1 MAAKAKQAA
10 KAETP
15 RTTQP
20 DVTGGQDGV
29 GGSEPIPPESGELVS
44 AGTKRAR
51 ARKSTTMPSSGSTP
65 AAPVAQEGWRKLV
78 LGLPEFEAPD
88 LAGLPEALAK
98 LAQNPRVTVRRP
110 GAPDPAGK
118 CVVYWMQRA
127 ERGVDNHAVNL
138 AVAIANELHIPL
150 VVYFAGISNFPH
162 ANLRHYVFLQQGL
175 PDIEEDLAAR
185 NITFLMRRAPNES
198 HERLLADVGAAICIG
213 DENPM
218 REPER
223 WRAALAKKLRIP
235 FWTVDADVVVPTR
248 LFGKAQYA
256 AYTMRPRLYKLV
268 PEFLVPYENPHA
280 DVAWQRPKDFLS
292 DDVHADITAGWT
304 HLDRSVLPVEAW
316 QGGTHAGLKRLKLF
330 TETKLKDY
338 IDERNRPETDGTSAM
353 SPYLHYGH
361 VGPQTIAL
369 AVAAAA
375 EADPKLTKAKESY
388 FNELLAWRE
397 LSVNFVRYQPDYDN
411 AKAAEDWARRTIDEH
426 DSDKREVVYTVAQ
439 LEQAQTYDELWN
451 AAQLQMVKYGWM
463 HNYMRMYW
471 GKKIVEWTPNV
482 DAAMTAAVYLNDKY
496 FLDGRDPNG
505 YSGIAWAVLGKFDRP
520 WGTRSVFGK
529 RRYMSGASTGR
540 KFDAK
545 QYIAQMRAL

>member
-1 MAAKAKQAA
+1 MAAKKTSP
-10 KAETP
+10 KADHPTEP
-15 RTTQP
+15 E
-20 DVTGGQDGV
+20 GI
-29 GGSEPIPPESGELVS
+29 GGSEPIPEMPVAADGKADGKAKPTAKAV
-44 AGTKRAR
+44 AR
-51 ARKSTTMPSSGSTP
+51 ATRAK
-65 AAPVAQEGWRKLV
+65 AAPDSMAIALK
-78 LGLPEFEAPD
+78 GLPPFEAPD
-88 LAGLPEALAK
+88 TAGLPEPLAR
-98 LAQNPRVTVRRP
+98 LADNPRITIRRP
-110 GAPDPAGK
+110 GAPHPAGK

-127 ERGVDNHAVNL
+127 QRGVDNHAVNL
-138 AVAIANELHIPL
+138 AVASANELKLPL

-162 ANLRHYVFLQQGL
+162 ANLRHYAFLQQGL

-185 NITFLMRRAPNES
+185 NITFLMRRAPHES
-198 HERLLADVGAAICIG
+198 HERLLADVEAAICIG

-223 WRAALAKKLRIP
+223 WRADLAKKLRIP
-235 FWTVDADVVVPTR
+235 FWTVDTDVVVPTR

-268 PEFLVPYENPHA
+268 PEFLKPYENPHA
-280 DVAWQRPKDFLS
+280 DVAWQRPKDFKA
-292 DDVHADITAGWT
+292 DDVRADITAGWKD
-304 HLDRSVLPVEAW
+304 LDRTVLPVPEW
-316 QGGTHAGLKRLKLF
+316 HGGTHAGLARLKLF
-330 TETKLKDY
+330 TQSKLKHY
-338 IDERNRPETDGTSAM
+338 IDERNSPEADGTSAM

-375 EADPKLTKAKESY
+375 AADPTLIKAKESY
-388 FNELLAWRE
+388 FNELLTWRE
-397 LSVNFVRYQPDYDN
+397 LAINFVRYQPDYDN
-411 AKAAEDWARRTIDEH
+411 AKAAEDWARKTIGEH
-426 DSDKREVVYTVAQ
+426 DHDKRDVVYTVEQ
-439 LEQAQTYDELWN
+439 LERAQTYDELWN
-451 AAQLQMVKYGWM
+451 AAQMQMVKHGWM

-520 WGTRSVFGK
+520 WGSRAVFGK
-529 RRYMSGASTGR
+529 RRYMSGQSTGR

-545 QYIAQMRAL
+545 KYIAQMQAL

>member
-1 MAAKAKQAA
+1 MAAKKTRPSSDHPT
-10 KAETP
+10 EP
-15 RTTQP
+15 E
-20 DVTGGQDGV
+20 GI
-29 GGSEPIPPESGELVS
+29 GGSEPVPATPAPAEGK
-44 AGTKRAR
+44 AGSPRPTAKRAAR
-51 ARKSTTMPSSGSTP
+51 ATRVHAEPDSM
-65 AAPVAQEGWRKLV
+65 AAALK
-78 LGLPEFEAPD
+78 GLPPFEAPD
-88 LAGLPEALAK
+88 TSGLADSLAK
-98 LAQNPRVTVRRP
+98 LADDPRVTIRRP
-110 GAPDPAGK
+110 GAPSPEGK

-127 ERGVDNHAVNL
+127 QRGVDNHAVNL
-138 AVAIANELHIPL
+138 AVAIANELKLPL

-185 NITFLMRRAPNES
+185 NITFVMRRAPHES
-198 HERLLADVGAAICIG
+198 HERLVADVEAAICIG
-213 DENPM
+213 DENPT

-223 WRAALAKKLRIP
+223 WRAALAKKLKIP
-235 FWTVDADVVVPTR
+235 FWTVDTDVLVPTR

-268 PEFLVPYENPHA
+268 PEFLVPYDNPHA
-280 DVAWQRPKDFLS
+280 DIAWKRPKGFLA
-292 DDVHADITAGWT
+292 DDVRADITAGWKD
-304 HLDRSVLPVEAW
+304 LDRSVAPVEAW
-316 QGGTHAGLKRLKLF
+316 HGGTHAGLKRLKLF
-330 TETKLKDY
+330 AGSKLKEY

-375 EADPKLTKAKESY
+375 AADPTLTKAKESY

-397 LSVNFVRYQPDYDN
+397 LSINFVRYQPDYDN
-411 AKAAEDWARRTIDEH
+411 PKAAEDWARKTIGEH
-426 DSDKREVVYTVAQ
+426 DPDKREVIYTVEQ
-439 LEQAQTYDELWN
+439 LEHAQTHDELWN
-451 AAQLQMVKYGWM
+451 AAQMQMVKHGWM

-471 GKKIVEWTPNV
+471 AKKVVEWTPNV
-482 DAAMTAAVYLNDKY
+482 DAAMTACVYLNDKY

-520 WGTRSVFGK
+520 WGSRAVFGK

-540 KFDAK
+540 KFDSK
-545 QYIAQMRAL
+545 KYIAQMRAL